1 MLKLRGNL
9 STDSTPLR
17 SLRQTGHLIRYF
29 RKKYVRQD
37 VQKVC
42 PHPTMILG
50 ILSPTLNSR
59 PQKGHRLSPLSQYLP
74 CIFGNSSSV
83 GSLPFSVDLNISKF
97 SVAILSFVSFKIREI
112 YKKELIVSKE
122 FESDYSKHNQLKKL
136 QLIKQNHGSKSRGY
150 AIQRRFP

>member
-1 MLKLRGNL
+1 MLKLRGSL

-42 PHPTMILG
+42 PHPTIILG

-59 PQKGHRLSPLSQYLP
+59 PQNGHRLSPLSEYLP

-112 YKKELIVSKE
+112 YKKELI
-122 FESDYSKHNQLKKL
+122 
-136 QLIKQNHGSKSRGY
+136 ISKS
-150 AIQRRFP
+150 IQFTSSSLESR